1 VRIAFDTNTVFQG
14 YGAARTYFREL
25 LPEML
30 ALAQPDDELFVFH
43 NDDTGNLNW
52 LLREE
57 HSHALEAP
65 FKGRKSNDLW
75 RSLRIPSVE
84 SLAKGPDQRRIGH
97 LDVCHSIAPPLMPSK
112 AGTRVITLH
121 SLKAAPT
128 GSLRRSLRD
137 ADAIVVPSRGLKTQL
152 LKAEPDLARK
162 GSRPFED
169 RVVVIPPGVN
179 RRYID
184 PPKPSEVEDLCLA
197 HPFLEENYILVQ
209 GGASNQR
216 GGLETILDAYRN
228 ALGTISLPP
237 LVVLVSDTENTPFLM
252 QAVAE
257 RSLEEQVLMLED
269 LGRDY
274 LPALYRGA
282 QFLLYPGLGGGFGTA
297 VLEAA
302 AAGVPSIVGPDC
314 GVLEVIWQGLL
325 VPDTF
330 EAESWGEAIARLQG
344 SVEERQ
350 NRAEQLRTEA
360 RKADWASVALKHW
373 DIYRHWSED
382 STGADQL
389 AG

>member
-1 VRIAFDTNTVFQG
+1 MRIALDTNTVFQG

-30 ALAQPDDELFVFH
+30 TLAQPDDELFVFH
-43 NDDTGNLNW
+43 NDETGNLNW
-52 LLREE
+52 LLRDE
-57 HSHALEAP
+57 HSHALESP

-97 LDVCHSIAPPLMPSK
+97 LDVCHSVAPPLMPSR
-112 AGTRVITLH
+112 AGTRVLTLH

-128 GSLRRSLRD
+128 GNLKRSLRD
-137 ADAIVVPSRGLKTQL
+137 ADTIVVPSRGLKTQL
-152 LKAEPDLARK
+152 LSAEPGLLGRD
-162 GSRPFED
+162 SRPLDE
-169 RVVVIPPGVN
+169 RIEVIPPGVN

-197 HPFLEENYILVQ
+197 HPFLEDNYILVQ
-209 GGASNQR
+209 GGASNQG
-216 GGLETILDAYRN
+216 GGLETILDAYRA
-228 ALGTISLPP
+228 ALSVTPLPA
-237 LVVLVSDTENTPFLM
+237 LVVLVSDTENTPFLIK
-252 QAVAE
+252 AIAE
-257 RSLEEQVLMLED
+257 RGLEEQVLMLED

-282 QFLLYPGLGGGFGTA
+282 QFLLHPGLGGGFGTA

-302 AAGVPSIVGPDC
+302 AAGVPSIVGSDC

-325 VPDTF
+325 VPETF
-330 EAESWGEAIARLQG
+330 DADSWGEAIARLQ
-344 SVEERQ
+344 SSDEERQ
-350 NRAEQLRTEA
+350 NRAEQLRSEA

-373 DIYRHWSED
+373 EIYRN
-382 STGADQL
+382 
-389 AG
+389 